1 MGRSSKSPDYLLRFW
16 LLALAV
22 TLGLLLLYF
31 LPDNIFGWEP
41 NKVDLLSD
49 LRREQVD
56 SLANKSEDAVALS
69 QQARSTDKK
78 VQERERIHR
87 ELEAQAKAATP
98 DSAMSAEKLDST
110 IHPTSILVDM
120 TPAHDGLQHFFAQL
134 RRRSSL
140 GRPVRIA
147 VLGDSFIEGDIF
159 TSSIRSQLQAR
170 YGGSGV
176 GWLPLTSET
185 AGFRRTVRHEFK
197 GWKEYNQLHSKGR

>member
-16 LLALAV
+16 LLALVV

-56 SLANKSEDAVALS
+56 SLASKGEDAVALS

-110 IHPTSILVDM
+110 IHPQV
-120 TPAHDGLQHFFAQL
+120 
-134 RRRSSL
+134 SL
-140 GRPVRIA
+140 LI
-147 VLGDSFIEGDIF
+147 
-159 TSSIRSQLQAR
+159 
-170 YGGSGV
+170 
-176 GWLPLTSET
+176 
-185 AGFRRTVRHEFK
+185 
-197 GWKEYNQLHSKGR
+197 

>member
-78 VQERERIHR
+78 VQERERRHR
-87 ELEAQAKAATP
+87 RVRSGRLCLSFQLAMDTLTLLHLLIRATSLLAKSHRVFA
-98 DSAMSAEKLDST
+98 
-110 IHPTSILVDM
+110 LVSKRVY
-120 TPAHDGLQHFFAQL
+120 L
-134 RRRSSL
+134 
-140 GRPVRIA
+140 
-147 VLGDSFIEGDIF
+147 
-159 TSSIRSQLQAR
+159 
-170 YGGSGV
+170 
-176 GWLPLTSET
+176 LTT
-185 AGFRRTVRHEFK
+185 
-197 GWKEYNQLHSKGR
+197 